1 MTDEVSVPFIST
13 AENDLENTIIVGN
26 SNITQQDGRT
36 NSRALYAAFPWSH
49 SHYDIIR
56 DVKDRS
62 VEARAYRTKMML
74 RAVYG
79 TVCLIFIFLFL
90 LF

>member
-13 AENDLENTIIVGN
+13 AENDLENTIIVEN

-49 SHYDIIR
+49 LHYDIIR